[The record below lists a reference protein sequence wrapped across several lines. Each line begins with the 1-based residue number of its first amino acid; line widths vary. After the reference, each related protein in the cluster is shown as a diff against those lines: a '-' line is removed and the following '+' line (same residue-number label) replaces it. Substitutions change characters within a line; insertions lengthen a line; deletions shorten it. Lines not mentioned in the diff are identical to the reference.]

1 MAQLID
7 LFNGFYQVFI
17 DKDVPK
23 VMKLFAHDATILG
36 PGFTFSGKDAIQ
48 NFFESEARKVDGYT
62 IEKKSILEKG
72 DEIAVEWKVTHRYKP
87 SPKEIR
93 VNGVTLIKAEK
104 GLIKNLRDYTDLPPS
119 QTP

>member
-23 VMKLFAHDATILG
+23 VMKLFAQDATILG
-36 PGFTFSGKDAIQ
+36 PGFALSGKDAIQ
-48 NFFESEARKVDGYT
+48 KFFESEAQKVEGYT
-62 IEKKSILEKG
+62 IEKKSIMEKG
-72 DEIAVEWKVTHRYKP
+72 DEIAVEWRVYHRYKP
-87 SPKEIR
+87 SGKEIH
-93 VNGVTLIKAEK
+93 VNGVTIIKAEK

-119 QTP
+119 